1 MEYAWDIGSPLV
13 AEGIYYLYAVATD
26 SISVSV
32 GNSSTALVVKHS
44 PAFAF
49 YEPAEDTQRS
59 VDSGSQPVYTIQWQK
74 GPGDKDLDH
83 DASIALYFTTDDPA
97 IADHSTE
104 SGAAATGL
112 TSDVDTKLIVNG
124 LSEDSD
130 GRNDMYVW
138 DLRNPPNAVPK
149 SGRQV
154 WIYAVVTDGNGN
166 TTVARG
172 GSLTI
177 THNPFIQ
184 ANTRLPEIGRGD
196 ILRFEWDDYLV
207 DDASGTDDAY
217 IRLYAAANGA
227 HTTLE
232 SLESDLGDGGANA
245 FIINSSDGTSAG
257 TITELLESSNNSF
270 TWDTETSS
278 FAMPV
283 GTYSV
288 YAGISADAT
297 FANNTTA
304 VSYTHLTLPT
314 KA

>member
-1 MEYAWDIGSPLV
+1 MLWTSLSQLTFSNDGDDDYN
-13 AEGIYYLYAVATD
+13 
-26 SISVSV
+26 
-32 GNSSTALVVKHS
+32 GN
-44 PAFAF
+44 
-49 YEPAEDTQRS
+49 
-59 VDSGSQPVYTIQWQK
+59 
-74 GPGDKDLDH
+74 
-83 DASIALYFTTDDPA
+83 DDY
-97 IADHSTE
+97 D
-104 SGAAATGL
+104 
-112 TSDVDTKLIVNG
+112 
-124 LSEDSD
+124 
-130 GRNDMYVW
+130 
-138 DLRNPPNAVPK
+138 
-149 SGRQV
+149 
-154 WIYAVVTDGNGN
+154 DGNGN

-232 SLESDLGDGGANA
+232 SLESDLGDGSANA

-297 FANNTTA
+297 FADNTTGRLNKFSNELVVGNGSGSVPLLSLSPSKLLASPGDTLTFEIRVQSNSQSIESVSA
-304 VSYTHLTLPT
+304 VVELGSSLFTVINPGSPCTDLGEVFSGGSIAENTSSGTQIRLQI
-314 KA
+314 